1 MNSRTFIAYRV
12 AQGLKDGDIVNL
24 GIGIPTLV
32 PKFISQDKKVV
43 FQAENGIIGIAAA
56 TNPPTPNV
64 FDAGGSSASVA
75 PGGQLINSAESFGL
89 IRSGKVDV
97 TVLGAL
103 QVDSKGNLA
112 NWQIPGKMVVGYGGA
127 MDLVTCAK
135 KVIIAMEHTA
145 KGTPKILEE
154 CEFPLTGVGCVS
166 EIITELGVFEVTPTG
181 LILTEMSS
189 TTTLD
194 EIKEKTKAN
203 YQVAEDLK
211 INQIN

>member
-1 MNSRTFIAYRV
+1 MADSR
-12 AQGLKDGDIVNL
+12 K
-24 GIGIPTLV
+24 
-32 PKFISQDKKVV
+32 
-43 FQAENGIIGIAAA
+43 NGGW
-56 TNPPTPNV
+56 
-64 FDAGGSSASVA
+64 
-75 PGGQLINSAESFGL
+75 L
-89 IRSGKVDV
+89 
-97 TVLGAL
+97 
-103 QVDSKGNLA
+103 
-112 NWQIPGKMVVGYGGA
+112 WWA

-181 LILTEMSS
+181 LVLTEMSS